1 MINPVRE
8 FTLDELARLAGTTG
22 RNVRAFQTHGLLPR
36 PRLVGRRG
44 FYGTEHLERLRA
56 VLRLQDEGFSL
67 GSIAVLFRALDDGL
81 TLEQV
86 LGMASPSGGNALDD
100 EELFVG
106 WPNLRNGQLLSAVPS
121 NLLSLPA
128 A

>member
-1 MINPVRE
+1 MSE
-8 FTLDELARLAGTTG
+8 LLLDELARLAGTTG

-44 FYGTEHLERLRA
+44 FYGTAHLQRLRA
-56 VLRLQDEGFSL
+56 ILRLQADGFSL
-67 GSIAVLFRALDDGL
+67 GAIAALFAALDKGL

-86 LGMASPSGGNALDD
+86 LGVRARREAHRLDD
-100 EELFVG
+100 EDLFVG
-106 WPNLRNGQLLSAVPS
+106 WPSIRSGQLLSAVPS
-121 NLLSLPA
+121 TVLSLPA

>member
-1 MINPVRE
+1 VSE

-22 RNVRAFQTHGLLPR
+22 RNVRAFQTQGLLPR

-44 FYGTEHLERLRA
+44 FYGATHLARLRA
-56 VLRLQDEGFSL
+56 ILRLQDEGFSL
-67 GSIAVLFRALDDGL
+67 GSIVVLFRALDDGL
-81 TLEQV
+81 TLEQL
-86 LGMASPSGGNALDD
+86 LGVEARSEANVLDD

-121 NLLSLPA
+121 NLIPLPA